1 MVYLGRGR
9 VIHSTRID
17 EDYNGTVVANFRPA
31 LQVLYN
37 NSLRIDSISP

>member
-1 MVYLGRGR
+1 MVYLGGGR

-17 EDYNGTVVANFRPA
+17 EEYGGTVVAYFRPA

-37 NSLRIDSISP
+37 NSLRIDSITP